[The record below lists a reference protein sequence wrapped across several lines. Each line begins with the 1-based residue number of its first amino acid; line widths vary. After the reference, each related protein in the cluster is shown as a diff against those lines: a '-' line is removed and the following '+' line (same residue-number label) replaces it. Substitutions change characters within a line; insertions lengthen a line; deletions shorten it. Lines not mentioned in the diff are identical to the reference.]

1 MEAAPEKSSQQAPA
15 APSPSTI
22 AKKPTQQNLKTKPRA
37 KAAKKNQTAG
47 RKTPK
52 RSEFTARKASFHL
65 RSKQAT
71 TESPES
77 LTFLTQL
84 KAPRT

>member
-47 RKTPK
+47 RKTPQK
-52 RSEFTARKASFHL
+52 IRIYSEKGKLSPP
-65 RSKQAT
+65 KQA
-71 TESPES
+71 SNHRKS
-77 LTFLTQL
+77 
-84 KAPRT
+84 